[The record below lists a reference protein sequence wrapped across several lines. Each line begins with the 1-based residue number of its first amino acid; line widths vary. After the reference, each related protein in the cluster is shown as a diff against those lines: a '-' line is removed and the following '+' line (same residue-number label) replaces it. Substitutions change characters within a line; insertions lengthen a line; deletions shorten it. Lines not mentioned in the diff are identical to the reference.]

1 MAKARAL
8 DRRRKSIKSIRKIT
22 RTMELIATACFKKAM
37 DRAIAAT
44 AYTNRITKL
53 VRDLTHSGT
62 EIVHPLLDEREA
74 TDHATL
80 VVLTA
85 NRGMCAG
92 YNGNVIRAGNERLTE
107 LKGEYESVRLE
118 VSGKR
123 GISNFRFRKII
134 PDETYTHFED
144 KPTYDEVDAL
154 ASRYLAEYETG
165 KLDRLDIA
173 YTKFESLGRQTAV
186 VETLL
191 PLGGLDHEEDAEE
204 DYAGAQYEFLPSAES
219 ILDDIVPMSFR
230 VKLFKCFLDAAVSEQ
245 IARMMA
251 MKAATENADSMIKH
265 LSMEYNRARQ
275 GQITGELLE
284 IIGGADAL
292 SG

>member
-8 DRRRKSIKSIRKIT
+8 DRRRSSVKSIRKIT
-22 RTMELIATACFKKAM
+22 RTMELISTACFKRAM

-44 AYTNRITKL
+44 AYTDRITKL
-53 VRDLTHSGT
+53 VRDLTRSGT
-62 EIVHPLLDEREA
+62 EVAHPLLEA
-74 TDHATL
+74 RKSKENATL

-92 YNGNVIRAGNERLTE
+92 YNGNVIRGGNTRLKE
-107 LKGEYESVRLE
+107 LKEEYNAVRLE

-123 GISNFRFRKII
+123 GISNFRFRKIT
-134 PDETYTHFED
+134 PDITYTHFED
-144 KPTYDEVDAL
+144 KPTYDEVEVL
-154 ASRYLAEYETG
+154 ANRYLAEYETG
-165 KLDRLDIA
+165 KLDRLDVA
-173 YTKFESLGRQTAV
+173 YTKFESLGRQTSL

-191 PLGGLDHEEDAEE
+191 PLGGLSGADEEEE
-204 DYAGAQYEFLPSAES
+204 HSGESQYEFLPSAES
-219 ILDDIVPMSFR
+219 ILDDIVPMSFK

-292 SG
+292 S

>member
-1 MAKARAL
+1 
-8 DRRRKSIKSIRKIT
+8 
-22 RTMELIATACFKKAM
+22 MELIATACFKKAM